1 VALREVALDP
11 QFLKDSPIHFDLVVF
26 DEASQIITEDAIGAV
41 MRGNQ
46 LVVAGDEKQLPPT
59 SFFQA
64 SQVDDSDG
72 DDDEDDSTEQPDYES
87 VLAAC
92 STVLPQKMLRWHYR
106 SRHEGLIPL
115 SNARFYE
122 SRLVTVDGD
131 PLRQRED
138 PVRVQEGA
146 APLSRPCASRTT
158 RMGSRERTSRERSVR
173 RDDPAAALAAP
184 GRRPVPEGLRPGRR
198 SPVRDQNL

>member
-1 VALREVALDP
+1 MSPLSVA
-11 QFLKDSPIHFDLVVF
+11 QFLKDSPIHFNLVVF
-26 DEASQIITEDAIGAV
+26 DEASQIFTEDAIGAV

-72 DDDEDDSTEQPDYES
+72 DEEEDDSTEQPDYES

-92 STVLPQKMLRWHYR
+92 STVLPQKRLRWHYR
-106 SRHEGLIPL
+106 SRHEGLIAF

-122 SRLVTVDGD
+122 SRLVTFPSANDAESDMG
-131 PLRQRED
+131 
-138 PVRVQEGA
+138 VRWV
-146 APLSRPCASRTT
+146 
-158 RMGSRERTSRERSVR
+158 
-173 RDDPAAALAAP
+173 
-184 GRRPVPEGLRPGRR
+184 PVPDGVYDRGK
-198 SPVRDQNL
+198 SPAES